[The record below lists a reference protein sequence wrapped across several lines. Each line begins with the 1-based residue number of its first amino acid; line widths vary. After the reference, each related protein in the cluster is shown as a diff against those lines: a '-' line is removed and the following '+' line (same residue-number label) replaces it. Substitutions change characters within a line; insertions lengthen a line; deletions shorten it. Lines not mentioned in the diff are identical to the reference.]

1 MRPYVEI
8 GAEGYLR
15 KFQAEIDSVS
25 DADLRVRGELR
36 DPSFALEYTWIVR
49 TPSYEI
55 VQASARALSES
66 ARLDPRVVERCPAI
80 AGARIGRGFTR
91 GVAAALGDLEGV
103 REHVALAIEMAR
115 VGQQVYRFPPGFSER
130 FTAAAAGLSEPSATA
145 RLSWEQDRAY
155 MPDLANSCHTY
166 RDESVRLFA
175 EREVR
180 CTFGGPVTS
189 PARDQKRVFWRE
201 KRLELAAAGSGFRCR
216 NRMQDTIHDIEVEL
230 VLSGDGTIAS
240 AGSRGLRLPYTGIC
254 ESPQL
259 RTSGLAGRRVDSRFA
274 RLLGETVG
282 GASGCTHLFDLS
294 VDCLRLF
301 DFGEDLPRD

>member
-66 ARLDPRVVERCPAI
+66 ARLDPRLVERCPAI

-91 GVAAALGDLEGV
+91 NVAAALGEIEGL
-103 REHVALAIEMAR
+103 REHLALAIEMAR

-130 FTAAAAGLSEPSATA
+130 FTTAAAGLNEPSASA

-155 MPDLANSCHTY
+155 VPDLANSCYTY
-166 RDESVRLFA
+166 RDESVGLFA

-180 CTFGGPVTS
+180 CTFGGPVTC
-189 PARDQKRVFWRE
+189 PEHDQKRVFWRE
-201 KRLELAAAGSGFRCR
+201 KRLELELAGSGFHCR

-230 VLSGDGTIAS
+230 VLAADGTIRSS
-240 AGSRGLRLPYTGIC
+240 ASRGLRLPYTGIC
-254 ESPQL
+254 EAPQL
-259 RTSGLAGRRVDSRFA
+259 RTSGLTGRRADAEFV
-274 RLLGETVG
+274 RLLADTVG

-301 DFGEDLPRD
+301 EFPVH